1 MKPLDLIISL
11 QEIHGS
17 EEHGKRHPKDCC
29 CSVAHSCATL
39 RPPGLQH
46 TRLPYPLLSPGDC
59 TNSCAWSWWCHPT
72 IASSVTPF
80 SSCRQSFPAS
90 ESFPM
95 GRLFTPGGQSIG
107 TSALASVFPMNF
119 LGWFPLGLTGLVS
132 LLSKGLSRV
141 FSSTHNSKAS
151 ILQHSAFVMVWL
163 SHPYM
168 TTGKTV
174 ALIYGPSSAKWCL
187 CFLTCCLGLS

>member
-17 EEHGKRHPKDCC
+17 EERGKWHPKDCC
-29 CSVAHSCATL
+29 CSVAQSCATL
-39 RPPGLQH
+39 WPPGLQH
-46 TRLPYPLLSPGDC
+46 TRLPYPLLSPGAC
-59 TNSCAWSWWCHPT
+59 ANSCAWSRWCRPT

-80 SSCRQSFPAS
+80 SSCPQSFPAS

-95 GRLFTPGGQSIG
+95 GRLFTPGGLSIG

-132 LLSKGLSRV
+132 LLSKRLSRV
-141 FSSTHNSKAS
+141 FSSTTIQKHQFFSTQLFLWS
-151 ILQHSAFVMVWL
+151 DSHIRTWL
-163 SHPYM
+163 L
-168 TTGKTV
+168 GK
-174 ALIYGPSSAKWCL
+174 L
-187 CFLTCCLGLS
+187 